1 MANYSYRAVDPDSNI
16 LIGKM
21 AALSESV
28 LEKTLGMEGL
38 TLIEAKKT
46 SSISLATLFAPR
58 FRETDLLNLTY
69 MLQQIVVSG
78 ISLVSGLEDV
88 VAGGGRK
95 TIAPVFQS
103 ISNGVQS
110 GRSLSEAMLERP
122 DIFPSYY
129 VQVIHAGEI
138 SGTLEQSIAY
148 LMSYLDWQIEFKKS
162 IKSLLIY
169 PAVVI
174 SFMTILGV
182 ILIVFVFPALIG
194 VLSTLTADLPLPTR
208 IILAISNFTREYF
221 ILIVSVLAGGTVA
234 YRQLTKKPVIRQSV
248 DNLLLKVPLV
258 GELINKINLSRYFK
272 TLATLQASGLD
283 IQATFSTAASV
294 VNNTELQSRLAK
306 VTEAILSGGSVGD
319 ALAATKTVPQLV
331 VSMVSLGEK
340 TGSIDGA
347 LARAS
352 DIFDKEVRETVKR
365 VFAAIEPLIVI
376 CLGAMML
383 IILLSIFMPLYGIVG
398 NIKGH

>member
-1 MANYSYRAVDPDSNI
+1 MATYSYRAVDPNSNI
-16 LIGKM
+16 QVGTLS
-21 AALSESV
+21 ALNVSV
-28 LEKTLGMEGL
+28 LEKTLGMQGL

-46 SSISLATLFAPR
+46 LGLSLATLFEPR

-78 ISLVSGLEDV
+78 ISLVVGLQDV
-88 VAGGGRK
+88 VDGGNRK
-95 TIAPVFQS
+95 TLSPVFQS
-103 ISNGVQS
+103 ISSGVQS
-110 GRSLSEAMLERP
+110 GRSLSEAMQERP
-122 DIFPSYY
+122 DVFPSYY
-129 VQVIHAGEI
+129 VQVIRAGEI
-138 SGTLEQSIAY
+138 SGSLEQSIAY
-148 LMSYLDWQIEFKKS
+148 LMSYLEWQIEFKKS
-162 IKSLLIY
+162 VKSLLIY

-174 SFMTILGV
+174 SFMAILGV
-182 ILIVFVFPALIG
+182 ILFVFVFPALIG
-194 VLSTLTADLPLPTR
+194 VLSNLNADLPLPTR
-208 IILAISNFTREYF
+208 IVMAISNFAREYIIIIGF
-221 ILIVSVLAGGTVA
+221 SLAAAWVA
-234 YRQLTKKPVIRQSV
+234 FRQLTKKPAFRRSV
-248 DNLLLKVPLV
+248 DNLLLNLPLI
-258 GELINKINLSRYFK
+258 GELVNKISLSRYFK

-294 VNNTELQSRLAK
+294 VNNTELQARLAN
-306 VTEAILSGGSVGD
+306 VTEEILAGGTVGE
-319 ALAATKTVPQLV
+319 ALSATKTVPQLV

-347 LARAS
+347 LGRAS

-383 IILLSIFMPLYGIVG
+383 IILLSIFLPLYGIVG